1 MTFAMNVLSP
11 EVRSPEDSTM
21 AARSSWE
28 GYLKLNL
35 VSVPVKAF
43 AANTAGGGRIGFN
56 QIHASCHSRIRYKK
70 VCPIHGE
77 VSNDEIVPGYEVS
90 KGEYVLMDKK
100 EMDNLKVEGDKAIR
114 IDTFID
120 PDLLDPLY
128 YAGRTYYLGPDGK
141 LAEKSYAVIHKAM
154 SERKRYAVAEVVF
167 GGREQVVVIRPIGRL
182 LAMSFVSYEDQ
193 VKPPSTFE
201 DEIPEVSVPAKELK
215 LAESLIDEA
224 TEKKFDLGRYR
235 DDYTG
240 RLRKLIEDR
249 AQGKK
254 VSAVYEEEEPA
265 VINLMDALKRSL
277 GKRRET
283 GPTPNGKPTK
293 GGRRGKA
300 AGRRKAA

>member
-1 MTFAMNVLSP
+1 
-11 EVRSPEDSTM
+11 M
-21 AARSSWE
+21 ASRTSWE
-28 GYLKLNL
+28 GYLR
-35 VSVPVKAF
+35 VSLLSIPVKAHN
-43 AANTAGGGRIGFN
+43 ATVPGKGRIGFH
-56 QIHASCHSRIRYKK
+56 QLHAKCHSRIRYKK

-77 VSNDEIVPGYEVS
+77 VSNEEIVPGYEVS

-100 EMDNLKVEGDKAIR
+100 EMDKLKVDGDKAIR
-114 IDTFID
+114 IDAFID
-120 PDLLDPLY
+120 PDQLDPLY
-128 YAGRTYYLGPDGK
+128 YAGRTYYLGPDGN
-141 LAEKSYAVIHKAM
+141 LAETSYAVIHKAM
-154 SERKRYAVAEVVF
+154 NDRKRYAVAEIVF

-193 VKPPSTFE
+193 VKPPSEFE
-201 DEIPEVSVPAKELK
+201 DQAPEVSVPAKELK

-277 GKRRET
+277 GKRRAT
-283 GPTPNGKPTK
+283 GPTPNDRPTK

-300 AGRRKAA
+300 VSRRKAA